1 MLNIMWTSMV
11 MREFSVAAAAQISE
25 PLQLKTTTTTTTKK
39 TTRFSSCTIFNGK
52 FTVTTTNLS
61 HKAKLTSGNDCL

>member
-1 MLNIMWTSMV
+1 MV

-25 PLQLKTTTTTTTKK
+25 PLQLKTTTTTTTTTKK
-39 TTRFSSCTIFNGK
+39 TTQFSSCTIFNGK
-52 FTVTTTNLS
+52 LTVTTTNLS